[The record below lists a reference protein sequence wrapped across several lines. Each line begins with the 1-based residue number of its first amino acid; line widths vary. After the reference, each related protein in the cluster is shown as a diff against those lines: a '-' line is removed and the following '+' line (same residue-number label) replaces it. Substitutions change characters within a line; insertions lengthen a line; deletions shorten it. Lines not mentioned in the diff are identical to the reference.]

1 MELSAILNLLGN
13 PKIVTSVTVTAVMG
27 DARFTCEQLREE
39 LCRVNTYGENSNI
52 PLKDDLAKGGFY
64 FTQIG
69 HKVKCAGCGLEVDTS
84 RISSPQEVHALH
96 KEKSPQCQYLASS
109 PVPQNRTKKFTSYDS
124 LRFEKERLETFID
137 WPVAWLSPA
146 DLAKDGFYYLR
157 TADHCACVFCRGIV
171 GAWEKGDTPREEH
184 QRHFP
189 HCPFIKGQPVGNIPL
204 VHGSIISRITPS
216 PEAPPALPLSMDVC
230 GSGRPMP
237 GSYPESSEFN
247 T

>member
-1 MELSAILNLLGN
+1 MEKVNCDTI
-13 PKIVTSVTVTAVMG
+13 TTVMG
-27 DARFTCEQLREE
+27 DGRFSIEQLREE
-39 LCRVNTYGENSNI
+39 PYRVITYGENSNI
-52 PLKDDLAKGGFY
+52 PAKDDLAKSGFY

-69 HKVKCAGCGLEVDTS
+69 HKVKCAECGLEVDTS
-84 RISSPQEVHALH
+84 RVRLPEEVHALH
-96 KEKSPQCQYLASS
+96 KEKSPRCQFTVSQPLLQS
-109 PVPQNRTKKFTSYDS
+109 RTKKFISYDS

-137 WPVAWLSPA
+137 WPVEWLSPA
-146 DLAKDGFYYLR
+146 DLARDGFYYLR

-204 VHGSIISRITPS
+204 AHSNIISRITPS
-216 PEAPPALPLSMDVC
+216 PEASLALPLSMDVC

-237 GSYPESSEFN
+237 GSYPESSE
-247 T
+247 